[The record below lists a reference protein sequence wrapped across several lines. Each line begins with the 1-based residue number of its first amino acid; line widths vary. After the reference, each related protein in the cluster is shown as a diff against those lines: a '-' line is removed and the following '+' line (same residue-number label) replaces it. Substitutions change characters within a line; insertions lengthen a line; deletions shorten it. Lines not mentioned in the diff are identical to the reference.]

1 MLHLMTKNNERIKN
15 RYYIEEYAEIYG
27 KKLLT
32 IKSNLLEKAKKTE
45 CKVEIENETAKKR
58 NCPTEHNRI
67 NNKDYFDVVLNGKRT
82 QTVARYSEKAKAYVK
97 IKKKKNYKRLMS

>member
-1 MLHLMTKNNERIKN
+1 MTKINERIKN

-32 IKSNLLEKAKKTE
+32 IKSNLLEKVKKTE

-67 NNKDYFDVVLNGKRT
+67 NNRDYFDVVLIINGKRT